1 MRQKP
6 PENPALLLSGQI
18 EVLADSYV
26 QRAILLLFLCL
37 TASEMKF
44 MMKNIGLP
52 QSFSGCICSESDYLC
67 LNPCLHVS

>member
-18 EVLADSYV
+18 EVLAESYV
-26 QRAILLLFLCL
+26 QKAILLLLLRL

-52 QSFSGCICSESDYLC
+52 
-67 LNPCLHVS
+67 